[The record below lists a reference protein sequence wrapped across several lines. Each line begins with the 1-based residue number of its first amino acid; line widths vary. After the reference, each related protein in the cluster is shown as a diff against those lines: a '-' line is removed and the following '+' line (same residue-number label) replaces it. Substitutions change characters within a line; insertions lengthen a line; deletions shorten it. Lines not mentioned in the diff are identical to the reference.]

1 MFDSYVYYNGRSVL
15 EFDPEG
21 KTIVIEQEIGDKQN
35 AKADITYMR
44 PYINFGTIMS
54 PENLKAYSIKLES
67 SKNTTKLNAEN
78 FIPQN
83 YSFSLKRPQQTM
95 PLETKRPKITNNQVS
110 SAIAMTKPAGITM
123 DEVNRETER
132 IRSQLNLLINNDS
145 TDGVITAKEVE
156 AITLRF
162 KEDGRLNLDE
172 YSLVAD
178 EYYDKY
184 TNMTQNSA

>member
-1 MFDSYVYYNGRSVL
+1 
-15 EFDPEG
+15 
-21 KTIVIEQEIGDKQN
+21 
-35 AKADITYMR
+35 
-44 PYINFGTIMS
+44 
-54 PENLKAYSIKLES
+54 
-67 SKNTTKLNAEN
+67 
-78 FIPQN
+78 
-83 YSFSLKRPQQTM
+83 
-95 PLETKRPKITNNQVS
+95 
-110 SAIAMTKPAGITM
+110 MTKPAGITM